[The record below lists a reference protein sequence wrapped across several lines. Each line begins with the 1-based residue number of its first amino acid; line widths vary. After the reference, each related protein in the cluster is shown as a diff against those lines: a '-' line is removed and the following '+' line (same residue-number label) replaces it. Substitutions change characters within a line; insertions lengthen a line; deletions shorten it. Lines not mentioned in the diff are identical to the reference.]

1 MRHYIALLGGIN
13 VGGHRV
19 KMAELA
25 ARFAELGFSSV
36 ETFIASGNVIF
47 ESDEEDA
54 ARLARQIEQH
64 LAQALGYAVPTFL
77 RTTQEIAAIAE
88 YAPFPH
94 LPPIEAGHTL
104 SVFFMADAL
113 PDTTAAALLA
123 LRTPMDE
130 FHVAGREVY
139 WLCRGKTME
148 SLVDWTR
155 RGNRLLPPLTAR
167 NITTVRKLAAKYA
180 PWP

>member
-1 MRHYIALLGGIN
+1 MQRYIALLGGIN

-19 KMAELA
+19 KMTELA
-25 ARFAELGFSSV
+25 ARFGELGFGGV

-47 ESDEEDA
+47 ASDEDDA
-54 ARLARQIEQH
+54 TLLTHQIETH

-77 RTTQEIAAIAE
+77 RTIQEIAAIAGYE
-88 YAPFPH
+88 PFRH
-94 LPPIEAGHTL
+94 LPPIEDGHTL
-104 SVFFMADAL
+104 SVFFMAGAL
-113 PDTTAAALLA
+113 PDETAAALLA
-123 LRTPMDE
+123 LRTSMDE
-130 FHVAGREVY
+130 FHVFGREVY

-167 NITTVRKLAAKYA
+167 NITTVRRLAAKYA
-180 PWP
+180 P

>member
-1 MRHYIALLGGIN
+1 MPQYIALLGGIN
-13 VGGHRV
+13 VGGHRI

-25 ARFAELGFSSV
+25 ARFEELSFGGV

-47 ESDEEDA
+47 ASDEEDA
-54 ARLARQIEQH
+54 ALLERQIETH

-77 RTTQEIAAIAE
+77 RTTQEIAAIAG

-94 LPPIEAGHTL
+94 LPPIEEGHTL
-104 SVFFMADAL
+104 SVFFMAGVL
-113 PDTTAAALLA
+113 PGASAAALLA
-123 LRTPMDE
+123 LRTSMDE
-130 FHVAGREVY
+130 FHTTGREVY
-139 WLCRGKTME
+139 WLCRGKTTE

-180 PWP
+180 P